1 MTTLI
6 ETNKIDGL
14 SIYGVQM
21 VDYTLDGV
29 AGKDFGTAVALAC
42 FVSTAAIEMEATA
55 YADILRARQQKLND
69 LADTNECIRNFI
81 DKLPTSSPESDDRI
95 LWRTNEEPPS
105 DPSQDFLWQTKQQ
118 YIAWA
123 DKIRMMTS
131 RYGLSCPVK
140 TEEEQVMYNVKFT
153 WDYVRR
159 DDLEN
164 ARANV
169 EYAMDVENNDLQQD
183 MIALQGLI
191 GKRDNSFN
199 TAAKIIKKVGRT
211 GDSMLNTIGQ

>member
-1 MTTLI
+1 MTNLI

-14 SIYGVQM
+14 RIYGVQM
-21 VDYTLDGV
+21 VDYSLDGV
-29 AGKDFGTAVALAC
+29 SGKDFGTATALAC
-42 FVSTAAIEMEATA
+42 FASTAAIEMEVTA

-69 LADTNECIRNFI
+69 LADANECIRNFI
-81 DKLPTSSPESDDRI
+81 SKLPTSSPESDDRI
-95 LWRTNEEPPS
+95 IWRTDGYIEEIV
-105 DPSQDFLWQTKQQ
+105 DTQQ
-118 YIAWA
+118 YMSWA
-123 DKIRMMTS
+123 DKIKTITS

-140 TEEEQVMYNVKFT
+140 TEERQVMYNVKFT

-169 EYAMDVENNDLQQD
+169 EYAMDVEDNDLQQD
-183 MIALQGLI
+183 MIAMQGLI

-199 TAAKIIKKVGRT
+199 TAAKIIKKVGGT
-211 GDSMLNTIGQ
+211 GDSMIRNIGQ